1 MDKGY
6 HAAMRVPAKL
16 AKICRTPADCPLEPA
31 YAFAAGVDEGR
42 AAATR
47 PACILIPPSQLWLD
61 QVASVARTRKLLAN
75 ALAAVARRNF
85 A

>member
-47 PACILIPPSQLWLD
+47 PACILI
-61 QVASVARTRKLLAN
+61 
-75 ALAAVARRNF
+75 
-85 A
+85 

>member
-47 PACILIPPSQLWLD
+47 PACILKKNHTLEAL
-61 QVASVARTRKLLAN
+61 TTFFLLIS
-75 ALAAVARRNF
+75 LPWPWPEISS
-85 A
+85 

>member
-42 AAATR
+42 AVATR
-47 PACILIPPSQLWLD
+47 PAC
-61 QVASVARTRKLLAN
+61 LLSTIN
-75 ALAAVARRNF
+75 RDYRVTFSSGLVLPTGIKGLAL
-85 A
+85 

>member
-16 AKICRTPADCPLEPA
+16 AKICRTPADYPLEPA
-31 YAFAAGVDEGR
+31 YAFAAGVDEWR

-47 PACILIPPSQLWLD
+47 PACILS
-61 QVASVARTRKLLAN
+61 KNLAQ
-75 ALAAVARRNF
+75 AVPIDSF
-85 A
+85 SFC

>member
-47 PACILIPPSQLWLD
+47 PACILSENFGWLPLADYWPSLEFI
-61 QVASVARTRKLLAN
+61 LLC
-75 ALAAVARRNF
+75 L
-85 A
+85 